1 MAATAAVRV
10 GSWGDLMA
18 HQTLAGDKGAVEL
31 SGGVLYLRWTSGAV
45 VTEEDA
51 RAVMAKVSS
60 LCSNRPRPMLVDM
73 ARMEGLEHT
82 AGTVFAGA
90 WPLTR
95 VAAVGA
101 SPVDRVIVD
110 FYVARHSPICPTKF
124 FASFADAMKWLDVE
138 AGLKKPQSGLLTA
151 WETKHQPVRDG
162 SRGARDAD
170 MMLNVLLERT
180 EGVIADTHAVAN
192 GMPLFV
198 VEAKL
203 TERLQTVLPGVRFTA
218 QDIRAWAAEISS

>member
-1 MAATAAVRV
+1 
-10 GSWGDLMA
+10 
-18 HQTLAGDKGAVEL
+18 
-31 SGGVLYLRWTSGAV
+31 
-45 VTEEDA
+45 
-51 RAVMAKVSS
+51 
-60 LCSNRPRPMLVDM
+60 
-73 ARMEGLEHT
+73 MEGLEHR
-82 AGTVFAGA
+82 ARTVFAGA

-95 VAAVGA
+95 VAVVGA

-124 FASFADAMKWLDVE
+124 FASFADAMKWLGVE
-138 AGLKKPQSGLLTA
+138 SGQLNKPQSLLTA
-151 WETKHQPVRDG
+151 WDTKHQPVRDG
-162 SRGARDAD
+162 SRDAD

-203 TERLQTVLPGVRFTA
+203 AERLQAVLPGVRFTA
-218 QDIRAWAAEISS
+218 QDVRAWAAEISS